1 MRKLFSFIYLN
12 FFMIFCATN
21 NVVAQDANT
30 VLATVEDTNITLGH
44 VIALQDRLTDQYKS
58 LEDAV
63 LFKGILD
70 QLIQQAVLAK
80 AIESQKNSIVQYSY
94 ENELRA
100 FLANTYISIISKDAL
115 NEKDIKNFYEANYS
129 TSQSENE
136 FNAAHILL
144 KTEAKALAV
153 KKQIAA
159 GKNFSDL
166 AKSHSTGP
174 SGSRGGDLG
183 WFGKGAMVPAFENA
197 VLALEIGAVSDP
209 IKTQFGWHIIKLN
222 NSRLKTPPS
231 LEDVRV
237 EVERALKEKYISDKV
252 RKITSA
258 AKVVRAEVSIDP
270 SLVRNIGLLSK

>member
-1 MRKLFSFIYLN
+1 MRKLFSFIYLS
-12 FFMIFCATN
+12 FFMIFYATS

-166 AKSHSTGP
+166 AKNHSTGP

-237 EVERALKEKYISDKV
+237 EIERALKEKYISDKV

-270 SLVRNIGLLSK
+270 SIVRNIGLLSK

>member
-1 MRKLFSFIYLN
+1 
-12 FFMIFCATN
+12 
-21 NVVAQDANT
+21 
-30 VLATVEDTNITLGH
+30 
-44 VIALQDRLTDQYKS
+44 
-58 LEDAV
+58 

-100 FLANTYISIISKDAL
+100 FLANTYISIMSKDAL

-129 TSQSENE
+129 TSQSEKE

-166 AKSHSTGP
+166 AKNHSTGP

-237 EVERALKEKYISDKV
+237 EIERALKEKYISDKV

-270 SLVRNIGLLSK
+270 SIVRNIGLLSK

>member
-1 MRKLFSFIYLN
+1 MRKLFSFIYLS
-12 FFMIFCATN
+12 FFMIFCATS

-153 KKQIAA
+153 KNK
-159 GKNFSDL
+159 
-166 AKSHSTGP
+166 
-174 SGSRGGDLG
+174 
-183 WFGKGAMVPAFENA
+183 
-197 VLALEIGAVSDP
+197 
-209 IKTQFGWHIIKLN
+209 
-222 NSRLKTPPS
+222 
-231 LEDVRV
+231 
-237 EVERALKEKYISDKV
+237 
-252 RKITSA
+252 
-258 AKVVRAEVSIDP
+258 
-270 SLVRNIGLLSK
+270 

>member
-1 MRKLFSFIYLN
+1 MRKLFSFIYSS
-12 FFMIFCATN
+12 FFMIFCATS

-129 TSQSENE
+129 SSQSEKE

-153 KKQIAA
+153 KKQLAA

-166 AKSHSTGP
+166 AKNHSTGP

-183 WFGKGAMVPAFENA
+183 WFGKGAMVPAFEKA
-197 VLALEIGAVSDP
+197 ALALEIGAVSDP

-237 EVERALKEKYISDKV
+237 EIERALKEKYISDKV

-270 SLVRNIGLLSK
+270 SIVRNIGLLSK

>member
-80 AIESQKNSIVQYSY
+80 AIESQKSSIVQYSY

-129 TSQSENE
+129 TSQSEKE

-159 GKNFSDL
+159 GKKFSDL

-183 WFGKGAMVPAFENA
+183 WFGKGAMVPAFEKA

-237 EVERALKEKYISDKV
+237 EIERALKEKYISDKV

-270 SLVRNIGLLSK
+270 SIVRNIGLLSK

>member
-1 MRKLFSFIYLN
+1 MV
-12 FFMIFCATN
+12 FCATS

-129 TSQSENE
+129 TSQSEKE

-166 AKSHSTGP
+166 AKNHSTGP

-183 WFGKGAMVPAFENA
+183 WFGKGAMVPAFEKA

-231 LEDVRV
+231 LGDVRV
-237 EVERALKEKYISDKV
+237 EIERALKEKYISDKV

-270 SLVRNIGLLSK
+270 SIVRNIGLLSK

>member
-1 MRKLFSFIYLN
+1 MRKLFSFIYLS
-12 FFMIFCATN
+12 FFMVFCATS

-80 AIESQKNSIVQYSY
+80 AIESQKSSIVQYSY

-144 KTEAKALAV
+144 KTEAKALAI

-166 AKSHSTGP
+166 AKNHSTGP
-174 SGSRGGDLG
+174 SGNRGGDLG
-183 WFGKGAMVPAFENA
+183 WFGKGAMVPAFEKA

-237 EVERALKEKYISDKV
+237 EIERALKEKYISDKV

-270 SLVRNIGLLSK
+270 SIVRNIGLLSK

>member
-115 NEKDIKNFYEANYS
+115 NEKDIKNFYETNYS
-129 TSQSENE
+129 SSQSEKE

-144 KTEAKALAV
+144 KTEAKAIAV

-159 GKNFSDL
+159 GENFSDL
-166 AKSHSTGP
+166 AKNHSTGP

-183 WFGKGAMVPAFENA
+183 WFGKGAMVPAFEKA
-197 VLALEIGAVSDP
+197 ALALEIGAVSDP
-209 IKTQFGWHIIKLN
+209 IETQFGWHIIKLN

-237 EVERALKEKYISDKV
+237 EIERALKEKFISDKV

-270 SLVRNIGLLSK
+270 SIVRNIGLLSK

>member
-80 AIESQKNSIVQYSY
+80 AIESQKSSIVQYSY

-115 NEKDIKNFYEANYS
+115 NEKDIKNFYETNYS
-129 TSQSENE
+129 SSQSEKE

-144 KTEAKALAV
+144 KTEAKAIAV

-159 GKNFSDL
+159 GENFSDL
-166 AKSHSTGP
+166 AKNHSTGP

-183 WFGKGAMVPAFENA
+183 WFGKGAMVPAFEKA
-197 VLALEIGAVSDP
+197 ALALEIGAVSDP
-209 IKTQFGWHIIKLN
+209 IETQFGWHIIKLN

-237 EVERALKEKYISDKV
+237 EIERALKEKYISDKV

-270 SLVRNIGLLSK
+270 SIVRNIGLLSK